1 MTRRFTFLILA
12 LLALIGGP
20 GWGQARE
27 DLALTFDLSS
37 NPGDWPTAN
46 STTLTN
52 YTYTLDDVDY
62 TFALKNV
69 KCNSGYLMMTSTA
82 VLGLPA
88 IENYKLTK
96 VVASNSGGCSTSTK
110 VGISSSS
117 SSASYISGGEIQTWS
132 TTNSSYTYNLS
143 ETEANT
149 MYYMYVTNKNAQV
162 VQLILTYEST
172 SASTD
177 PSITVNPTT
186 ITWDDS
192 PINVEL
198 SKTISVS
205 QANLTE
211 GITISSAIGTITPST
226 IAVGEDATDVT
237 FIYTPT
243 SVGDFEGGITFT
255 SGETTATV
263 SVTGSAYDPS
273 QVVTYEKVTSV
284 NDLVA
289 GASYILVCPT
299 KDKAAGAMGSN
310 AYFSSED
317 ATLTDNTAT
326 SDDAIELVLGG
337 TTDAW
342 TFTTSEGL
350 IGTTEAKKL
359 NHAGNGTTTWTID
372 ITSGEATI
380 TSTDTEYGSIKYNA
394 SAPRFLNYASGQTA
408 VALYK
413 KVNSSS
419 VATPTFTPAAGIYD
433 VAQNVTIACAT
444 EGATIYY
451 TLDGTDPDEES
462 EEYTSEI
469 EISETTTI
477 KAIAYLNGE
486 ASDIATAEYEI
497 VELYDIYCMS
507 LPDGG
512 GSVTTSPAQ
521 KAAEGTEV
529 TITVTPAEHYSFTP
543 NSLAVTGESS
553 TTIEVNPVPGT
564 VGEYTFVMPAE
575 DVTITAQFTLAV
587 SYTVTIAENI
597 QHGKVTIVENEY
609 YEGAT
614 VQLTVEPDPNYGLVS
629 LTIIKTQGGSATG
642 IKPVLNVENGK
653 YEFAMPAYDI
663 TVRATFGQDFYTRVN
678 NVANLV
684 PGKHYIIVG
693 KKNGTY
699 YAMGNQNDNNRA
711 AVEIEVTETTVQVPA
726 SSMHEFTISG
736 DETNHYTFYELGLG
750 YLYAAGANSNNHL
763 KTETDLDEDDK
774 GKWSVTFNENGEAI
788 IISQATNCSRNT
800 MRFNTSNNPPIF
812 SCYSSG
818 QQPVYLY
825 MKENDINNNIY
836 SDTYIDGDISNCLF
850 FSVGKGAALTVT
862 GTIDAN
868 IMMFSIVD
876 GSQLI
881 YDNDIPNGTI
891 ANRFRKYADDE
902 ADQRTA
908 WNLVSV
914 PIKNFNLLPGIN
926 ITGDYDLYSYNEPTH
941 FWINKKEPAN
951 PYIQTTIGTGY
962 LFAMPLS
969 NTHARFGG
977 TGILQG
983 SGQDLSFPLSYTETL
998 ADGET
1003 NVLKGFNLVGNPFT
1017 CNAYVNMDYLVLD
1030 ETGSNFVNPTSPIKP
1045 GDAILVQA
1053 TAEGQEIT
1061 FTRNAPTEPENRL
1074 DISVSQNRGSIID
1087 NARIRFGGSHAMNK
1101 FYLNENSTRLYIPQD
1116 GQDFAIVSSSTME
1129 GELPVNFKAEKNG
1142 TFTITVNTKNVDAE
1156 YLHLIDNMTGM
1167 DIDLLATDSYTFDAL
1182 TNDYAYRF
1190 KLVFGMTGV
1199 EENALT
1205 SSANFAYISNGN
1217 LVIDNIECE
1226 TTLKIVDELGRI
1238 ISTETVNG
1246 SYNKALNLKAGLY
1259 IINLN
1264 GMTQKIVVE

>member
-1 MTRRFTFLILA
+1 MTRKLTFLILA
-12 LLALIGGP
+12 LFALIAGP
-20 GWGQARE
+20 GWGQTYEKVMELDMTTKDAGTSAYNTTTTYGDWE
-27 DLALTFDLSS
+27 IVYGANNNKGWAYFKMGGKSTTISTYNPCYIYSTIAATKQIDKITVSLPSGSLSKSGMKVNSWGVYVYSDSNMATQIDYVAGGTITNSAKTFDFYPSAGITWASGYYYKVSWDLANT
-37 NPGDWPTAN
+37 
-46 STTLTN
+46 
-52 YTYTLDDVDY
+52 
-62 TFALKNV
+62 
-69 KCNSGYLMMTSTA
+69 TSTNGI
-82 VLGLPA
+82 VCVDKITL
-88 IENYKLTK
+88 YK
-96 VVASNSGGCSTSTK
+96 
-110 VGISSSS
+110 
-117 SSASYISGGEIQTWS
+117 
-132 TTNSSYTYNLS
+132 
-143 ETEANT
+143 
-149 MYYMYVTNKNAQV
+149 
-162 VQLILTYEST
+162 EST
-172 SASTD
+172 PSTD
-177 PSITVNPTT
+177 PSITVNPTSIDLGT
-186 ITWDDS
+186 VN
-192 PINVEL
+192 INEEAEA
-198 SKTISVS
+198 TFTVS
-205 QANLTE
+205 QANLTSNISLNAE
-211 GITISSAIGTITPST
+211 NGNLNVTSINFGAGDTEVTYTITPNAAGELSDIITISCDDLEEDITINVSGNAI
-226 IAVGEDATDVT
+226 
-237 FIYTPT
+237 
-243 SVGDFEGGITFT
+243 
-255 SGETTATV
+255 
-263 SVTGSAYDPS
+263 DPS
-273 QVVTYEKVTSV
+273 QFVTYEKVTSAD
-284 NDLVA
+284 DL
-289 GASYILVCPT
+289 
-299 KDKAAGAMGSN
+299 
-310 AYFSSED
+310 
-317 ATLTDNTAT
+317 
-326 SDDAIELVLGG
+326 
-337 TTDAW
+337 
-342 TFTTSEGL
+342 
-350 IGTTEAKKL
+350 
-359 NHAGNGTTTWTID
+359 
-372 ITSGEATI
+372 
-380 TSTDTEYGSIKYNA
+380 
-394 SAPRFLNYASGQTA
+394 
-408 VALYK
+408 
-413 KVNSSS
+413 
-419 VATPTFTPAAGIYD
+419 
-433 VAQNVTIACAT
+433 IA
-444 EGATIYY
+444 
-451 TLDGTDPDEES
+451 
-462 EEYTSEI
+462 
-469 EISETTTI
+469 
-477 KAIAYLNGE
+477 
-486 ASDIATAEYEI
+486 
-497 VELYDIYCMS
+497 
-507 LPDGG
+507 
-512 GSVTTSPAQ
+512 
-521 KAAEGTEV
+521 
-529 TITVTPAEHYSFTP
+529 
-543 NSLAVTGESS
+543 
-553 TTIEVNPVPGT
+553 
-564 VGEYTFVMPAE
+564 
-575 DVTITAQFTLAV
+575 
-587 SYTVTIAENI
+587 
-597 QHGKVTIVENEY
+597 
-609 YEGAT
+609 
-614 VQLTVEPDPNYGLVS
+614 
-629 LTIIKTQGGSATG
+629 
-642 IKPVLNVENGK
+642 
-653 YEFAMPAYDI
+653 
-663 TVRATFGQDFYTRVN
+663 
-678 NVANLV
+678 
-684 PGKHYIIVG
+684 GKHYIIVG
-693 KKNGTY
+693 KKNETY

-868 IMMFSIVD
+868 IAMFSIVD

-891 ANRFRKYADDE
+891 GNRFRKYADDE

-1101 FYLNENSTRLYIPQD
+1101 FYLNENSSRLYIPQN
-1116 GQDFAIVSSSTME
+1116 GEEFAVISAQSE
-1129 GELPVNFKAEKNG
+1129 GEMPLGFKAAQNG
-1142 TFTITVNTKNVDAE
+1142 TYTITVNTKNVEAE

-1167 DIDLLATDSYTFDAL
+1167 DVDLLASTGSASYTFEAK
-1182 TNDYAYRF
+1182 TSDYASRF
-1190 KLVFGMTGV
+1190 KLVFSMTGV
-1199 EENALT
+1199 EENAST

-1217 LVIDNIECE
+1217 LVIDNIEDE
-1226 TTLKIVDELGRI
+1226 TTLQIIDELGRI
-1238 ISTETVNG
+1238 ISAETVSG